1 MNHQRRSVL
10 KLGTV
15 LGLAVSAGILKP
27 QDAWAAQEQWDR
39 EAAFSATDVD
49 SVVKALGGSD
59 AQDSDKITL
68 VAPDIAENG
77 AVVPVGVVSELP
89 NTTEV
94 AILVPDNP
102 NTLTAHFVIP
112 EGGVADV
119 ATRIKMG
126 QTSDVY
132 GLVKSDG
139 NYYMVHKEVKVTLG
153 GCGG

>member
-27 QDAWAAQEQWDR
+27 EQAWAAQQEWNK
-39 EAAFSATDVD
+39 EAFKATDVD
-49 SVVKALGGSD
+49 SVIKALGGE
-59 AQDSDKITL
+59 AAEESDKITL

-77 AVVPVGVVSELP
+77 AVVPVGVNSDIP
-89 NTTEV
+89 NTTEIS
-94 AILVPDNP
+94 ILVPDNP
-102 NTLTAHFVIP
+102 NTLTAFFEIP
-112 EGGVADV
+112 EGGVAEV

-126 QTSDVY
+126 GTSDVY
-132 GLVKSDG
+132 GLIKADG
-139 NYYMVHKEVKVTLG
+139 KYYMTHKEVKVTLG